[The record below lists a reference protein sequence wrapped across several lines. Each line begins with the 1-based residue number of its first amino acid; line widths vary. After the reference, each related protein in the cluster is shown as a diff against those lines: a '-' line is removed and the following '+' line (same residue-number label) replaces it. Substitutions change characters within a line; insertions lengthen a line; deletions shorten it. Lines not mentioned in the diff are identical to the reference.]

1 MAPRAGSL
9 VRSRVF
15 GNLHEEEEILFAKF
29 VLSAACQHQRNP
41 LSICYTTYLP
51 QEHSRPGTSNSFQ
64 CLLEQPS
71 YRMHFTCAA
80 CRELHSGY
88 FQSRDGLP
96 PTPASQHDLSAPPA
110 LLKRRPLGPD
120 HAIIQRAAEVSSR
133 TPCSMSPPSLPLVG
147 SSTRSDQ
154 PLQNPQAPGIL
165 SHVHTSVRTASVF
178 IYPDLPKPV
187 GHFFFSS

>member
-1 MAPRAGSL
+1 MGPPSQPIMKKKRFSL
-9 VRSRVF
+9 R
-15 GNLHEEEEILFAKF
+15 
-29 VLSAACQHQRNP
+29 
-41 LSICYTTYLP
+41 
-51 QEHSRPGTSNSFQ
+51 NSFCPLPINTREIR
-64 CLLEQPS
+64 CLYATLPTYHKNTGVPARVIPS
-71 YRMHFTCAA
+71 SASQSNRATACTSPVHCAV

-110 LLKRRPLGPD
+110 HLKRRPLGPD
-120 HAIIQRAAEVSSR
+120 HAIIQRVAEVSSR
-133 TPCSMSPPSLPLVG
+133 TPCSMSPPSLPLAG

-187 GHFFFSS
+187 GYFFFSS